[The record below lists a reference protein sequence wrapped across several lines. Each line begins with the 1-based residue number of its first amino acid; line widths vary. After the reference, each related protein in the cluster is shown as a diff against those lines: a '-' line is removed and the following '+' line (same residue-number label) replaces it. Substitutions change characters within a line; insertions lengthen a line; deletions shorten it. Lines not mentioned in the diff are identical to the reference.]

1 MARQIAPR
9 VKPGTEDF
17 EILFSEF
24 SVSVS
29 SVSYEIH
36 EYTIIEGM
44 RLGEAARKAVDKY
57 KEGESADL
65 IYLIAEN
72 CGRDP
77 LEIAGLNDATLTALA
92 VTFERANKSW
102 FTQEAPKPG
111 RSTERW
117 SSVMQGL
124 ISHGHTLDKIRN
136 YTLRQVYLF
145 HDAIGRLSS
154 RERVARIVDVSLG
167 FSGGDQAKD
176 AVKSLKRAG
185 E

>member
-1 MARQIAPR
+1 MARQIAHR

-24 SVSVS
+24 SVSVG
-29 SVSYEIH
+29 SVRFAIH
-36 EYTIIEGM
+36 EYTITEGV

-65 IYLIAEN
+65 IYLIAQN
-72 CGRDP
+72 CDLDT
-77 LEIAGLNDATLTALA
+77 LEIAGLNDATLTALVIA
-92 VTFERANKSW
+92 FERANKSW
-102 FTQEAPKPG
+102 LIPEIPKPG

-117 SSVMQGL
+117 SSAIQAL
-124 ISHGHTLDKIRN
+124 ISHGHTLEAIRG

-145 HDAIGRLSS
+145 NDAIGRLSS
-154 RERVARIVDVSLG
+154 RDRADRILDVNLG
-167 FSGGDQAKD
+167 FAGGND
-176 AVKSLKRAG
+176 ANDAIKTFKRAG